1 MLGATAGALAD
12 AGAKLDDGHP
22 PVDFGAQVDLFFRM
36 VGAAAS
42 PSAPDAVAEVS
53 AGSHRAWLRAEEER
67 AARRR
72 VWADWFEEYDVLLCP
87 VLATPAFPHV
97 RVGNLM
103 DRTVEVDGVTRPII
117 SLVSWPGF
125 IGVVG
130 LPSAVAPIGRTRDGL
145 PVGVQVVA
153 PYLHDLRA
161 VRVAQLIGDVT
172 GGYEVPPGF

>member
-1 MLGATAGALAD
+1 
-12 AGAKLDDGHP
+12 
-22 PVDFGAQVDLFFRM
+22 
-36 VGAAAS
+36 
-42 PSAPDAVAEVS
+42 
-53 AGSHRAWLRAEEER
+53 
-67 AARRR
+67 
-72 VWADWFEEYDVLLCP
+72 
-87 VLATPAFPHV
+87 
-97 RVGNLM
+97 M